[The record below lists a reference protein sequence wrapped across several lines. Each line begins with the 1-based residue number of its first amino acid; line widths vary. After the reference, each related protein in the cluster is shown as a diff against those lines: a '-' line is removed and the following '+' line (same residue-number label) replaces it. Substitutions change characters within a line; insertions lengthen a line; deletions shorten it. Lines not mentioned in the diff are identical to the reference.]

1 MGDAGLV
8 GIALRMDDFDHL
20 ADHRFGEGGVE
31 LVADLDESAAAVGY
45 KKYCTIH
52 GGAVV
57 PHAVVTDDLGLH
69 PAGIVADEQQVA
81 AQQQRQRR
89 SRQSEAE
96 QEDESFDK
104 ALLSQLSVPG
114 KRALDYLTLNRPIK
128 LLIATLRRQ
137 WHNPAKAGRDGNGNT
152 SR

>member
-1 MGDAGLV
+1 MGNAGLV

-31 LVADLDESAAAVGY
+31 LVADLDEPAAAVGY

-52 GGAVV
+52 GRAVV
-57 PHAVVTDDLGLH
+57 PHAVVTDNLGLH

-96 QEDESFDK
+96 QED
-104 ALLSQLSVPG
+104 
-114 KRALDYLTLNRPIK
+114 
-128 LLIATLRRQ
+128 
-137 WHNPAKAGRDGNGNT
+137 
-152 SR
+152 